1 MLVYV
6 WGDARVWAPSFFWY
20 APQLSG
26 DGILFSHPEF
36 PSGLTV
42 GSGCSL
48 MAVRWQISFPSWV
61 PSGLTS
67 YSHWW
72 IWHTVL
78 TLRNA
83 VFPAVSVNKDVTII
97 SDSSPPGQPGRR
109 ISAWS
114 GNHQAVATP
123 YGENWRTQDVKNHR
137 ILAPDSWDEYER
149 ISYSSEY
156 DFSEPRLLHLP
167 IHRKALNSLTWDTWF
182 SLNPNNL
189 LIFRLLT
196 LCYKLLYILT
206 LPPGS
211 SSLRVTWDHASQA

>member
-1 MLVYV
+1 MQESGLPPVILLICTL
-6 WGDARVWAPSFFWY
+6 DVWAGF
-20 APQLSG
+20 
-26 DGILFSHPEF
+26 LFSDPEF
-36 PSGLTV
+36 SLGFTV
-42 GSGCSL
+42 GSGYSL

-67 YSHWW
+67 CSDWW
-72 IWHTVL
+72 LWHTWL

-97 SDSSPPGQPGRR
+97 SDSSSRGPSGRR

-114 GNHQAVATP
+114 GSHRAVATP

-137 ILAPDSWDEYER
+137 ILAPDSWHEYER
-149 ISYSSEY
+149 N
-156 DFSEPRLLHLP
+156 DFSEPRLLHFP

-189 LIFRLLT
+189 LMFTILA